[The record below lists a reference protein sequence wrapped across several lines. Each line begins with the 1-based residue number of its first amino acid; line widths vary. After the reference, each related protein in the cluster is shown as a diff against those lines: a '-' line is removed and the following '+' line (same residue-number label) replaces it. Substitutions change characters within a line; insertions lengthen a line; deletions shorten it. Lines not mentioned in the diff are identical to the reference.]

1 MQMNWL
7 KKIVKTYTQTYTQDN
22 TKRQFE
28 NILQQASQYE
38 LFEF

>member
-7 KKIVKTYTQTYTQDN
+7 KKIVKTYTQNYTQEDP
-22 TKRQFE
+22 KQQFE